1 MAQIP
6 QINNPI
12 TSKNYNYSPR
22 QQQDENT
29 EPFDIVKLTGVGGAG
44 VNSDSASK
52 SRLEMGNRELI
63 PLQVQVAKDPTL
75 AVEMLKD
82 LLNVEILNQAL
93 VTGHTEL
100 YGSLQDLAKALYVTP
115 EELVEE
121 IQNQEQQN
129 TMFSGHE
136 FYDVLREVAQTTSD
150 PNTKELIGNLLKS
163 INFAQNKEEI
173 LGALRA
179 NLKFLSEYY
188 SPNEKLSARLFD
200 LSQKWGADDADKFF
214 EALKAETLAIL
225 KDVSGSLLNDDKT
238 QMLIPLITHNLSRYN
253 NNPYM
258 CKEFFNLLL
267 TQISS
272 GTLRE
277 SLKNSFN
284 RLYSAIFDKKPMQ
297 DPSTMEDI
305 AKMGE
310 QISDNNY
317 TTNPLKNQPL
327 SDNSEEKNLFFNG
340 INEEIQQN
348 SKILS
353 ENIGENAI
361 LSKKPFPIF
370 DEDGNQIGFQDPN
383 TNRILDEN
391 GNYIPFTPEQPVF
404 DAEGKQL
411 GNFAASEKE
420 PFPIFDE
427 EGNQIGF
434 QDPNINRIL
443 DEDGNPIPFT
453 PEQPVFD
460 AEGRQIGFL
469 PQAMFDE
476 FGSLITGHPMM
487 DEEGGF
493 LPYPVGAQVFDEN
506 GNSLGFLADALFDEN
521 GDAIQQTLVDINGN
535 PTAFIPK
542 FPVYDENGEQVGFTP
557 HLFSQ
562 NGNPVLNQPL
572 IDENGNIIPFV
583 PALPL
588 YDESGEVVAYQ
599 PRALFDE
606 NGVPFL
612 QPLVDGDGYPL
623 RSLPQEPVFNSIG
636 EQYGFRVKLF
646 DRDGKRILSEQI
658 FDMDGNPIGEGAEEE
673 PHEITGWH
681 KFLNETMSE
690 TGYTQQLKGSGY
702 NIESILAGYNRGKF
716 SGTDA
721 LKILIDGL
729 FISKDDPEI
738 QAQVSLMHSDFE
750 KINTMQELID
760 CLNSLLRD
768 MPDMPLRERLYGV
781 FVEIIDRMAVKSELP
796 QHGIRPPVSSTLD
809 NLTDFIQTN
818 INNPALKSLDSF
830 NASNLLQSLL
840 NAPGVFTPLA
850 HYILPLEVANT
861 RAFGELWVDND
872 ENNPNNTPG
881 TQRNYHLFLTFD
893 VESIGRF
900 ELDMYALGENVN
912 LSMLYPPRFEREVEP
927 MKDRVNKIIRNIGY
941 KTQNFET
948 APLKKPHNLVEVFP
962 KITDK
967 RITLNK
973 RV

>member
-22 QQQDENT
+22 QQQDANT
-29 EPFDIVKLTGVGGAG
+29 EPFDVVKLTGVGSAG

-63 PLQVQVAKDPTL
+63 PLQVQAPKDPTL

-82 LLNVEILNQAL
+82 LLNVEVLNQAL

-100 YGSLQDLAKALYVTP
+100 YGSLQNLAKELYVSS

-129 TMFSGHE
+129 TMFGGHE

-150 PNTKELIGNLLKS
+150 PNTKELIGSLLKS
-163 INFAQNKEEI
+163 INFAQNKSEI

-188 SPNEKLSARLFD
+188 SPNEKLSQKLLD
-200 LSQKWGADDADKFF
+200 LSQKWGADDADKYF
-214 EALKAETLAIL
+214 EMLKSETLAIL

-258 CKEFFNLLL
+258 CREQFNLLL

-297 DPSTMEDI
+297 DPHTMEEI
-305 AKMGE
+305 AKMDEGLPTF
-310 QISDNNY
+310 NY
-317 TTNPLKNQPL
+317 TTNDIKNQPL
-327 SDNSEEKNLFFNG
+327 SQNSGEKNLNFDGVNSQIRQNDKISSDILG
-340 INEEIQQN
+340 EIAT
-348 SKILS
+348 SAKEPI
-353 ENIGENAI
+353 A
-361 LSKKPFPIF
+361 IF
-370 DEDGNQIGFQDPN
+370 D
-383 TNRILDEN
+383 
-391 GNYIPFTPEQPVF
+391 
-404 DAEGKQL
+404 
-411 GNFAASEKE
+411 S
-420 PFPIFDE
+420 

-434 QDPNINRIL
+434 QDPNINRLL
-443 DEDGNPIPFT
+443 DENGNVIPFA

-460 AEGRQIGFL
+460 AEGRQLGFL

-476 FGSLITGHPMM
+476 FGSMIAGHPLM
-487 DEEGGF
+487 DEEGNF
-493 LPYPVGAQVFDEN
+493 IPYRVGTPVFDEN
-506 GNSLGFLADALFDEN
+506 GSVVGYMADPLYDEN
-521 GDAIQQTLVDINGN
+521 GDMIQQTLVDANGN
-535 PTAFIPK
+535 PMAFTPR
-542 FPVYDENGEQVGFTP
+542 FPVYDENGEQVGYSAN
-557 HLFSQ
+557 LFSR

-572 IDENGNIIPFV
+572 VDINGNLLPFIP
-583 PALPL
+583 AKPL
-588 YDESGEVVAYQ
+588 FDEFGEVIAYQ
-599 PRALFDE
+599 PRALFDADG
-606 NGVPFL
+606 NAIM

-623 RSLPQEPVFNSIG
+623 ADIPKEPVLNDLG
-636 EQYGFRVKLF
+636 EQIGFKALLF
-646 DRDGKRILSEQI
+646 DKDGKRVLSEQV
-658 FDMDGNPIGEGAEEE
+658 FDLEGNPVSDEAAGE

-681 KFLNETMSE
+681 KYLNEQMSDS
-690 TGYTQQLKGSGY
+690 GYTQQLKASGFSM
-702 NIESILAGYNRGKF
+702 ESIVNAYNRGRF
-716 SGTDA
+716 SGMDA
-721 LKILIDGL
+721 LRTIIDGL
-729 FISKDDPEI
+729 FMAKDNPEA
-738 QAQVSLMHSDFE
+738 QAQVELMHTDLA
-750 KINTMQELID
+750 KVNTMQEMID
-760 CLNSLLRD
+760 QLNSLLRD
-768 MPDMPLRERLYGV
+768 MPDVPLRERLYGV
-781 FVEIIDRMAVKSELP
+781 FVDIIDKMAVKSELP

-809 NLTDFIQTN
+809 NLTDFIQAN

-893 VESIGRF
+893 VETIGRF

-912 LSMLYPPRFEREVEP
+912 LSLLYPPKFEKEIEP
-927 MKDRVNKIIRNIGY
+927 MKDRVNKIINGIGY
-941 KTQNFET
+941 RAQNFET